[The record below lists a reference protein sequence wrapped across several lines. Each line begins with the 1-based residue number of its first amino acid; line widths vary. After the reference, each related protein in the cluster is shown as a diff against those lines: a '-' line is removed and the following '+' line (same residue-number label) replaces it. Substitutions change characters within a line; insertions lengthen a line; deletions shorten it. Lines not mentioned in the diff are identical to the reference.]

1 MRTKLRSL
9 VPVVLAVAIVT
20 IAFVCGTL
28 RPLENAFMDARA
40 AWFDREPADD
50 VVIVEIDART
60 LHALDRWPWSRAI
73 HAELIRRL
81 NQAQPRAVFYDVDF
95 SVRSGDPA
103 ADAALAGAL
112 AGREYPFFLPAF
124 WQP

>member
-9 VPVVLAVAIVT
+9 VPVVLAVAIAT
-20 IAFVCGTL
+20 IAVVCGTL

-40 AWFDREPADD
+40 GWFDREPAND

-73 HAELIRRL
+73 HAE
-81 NQAQPRAVFYDVDF
+81 
-95 SVRSGDPA
+95 
-103 ADAALAGAL
+103 
-112 AGREYPFFLPAF
+112 
-124 WQP
+124 W